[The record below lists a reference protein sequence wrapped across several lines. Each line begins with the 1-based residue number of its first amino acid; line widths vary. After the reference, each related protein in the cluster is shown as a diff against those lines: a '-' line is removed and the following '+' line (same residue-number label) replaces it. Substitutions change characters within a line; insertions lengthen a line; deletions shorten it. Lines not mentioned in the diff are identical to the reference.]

1 MNWLDWLLIAL
12 LLLAAFKG
20 YSRGFIVEVC
30 SLLALVMGIWVA
42 ARFSLRFADA
52 VGLGSD
58 KETLAFLLT
67 FLAVLVAVHLLA
79 RFLTT
84 LIDLAQLGIPN
95 KLAGTLFGA
104 LRSAFTLSIMLNL
117 LAGWS
122 DDAFPPRNVREES
135 TLHAPLTAFAPLL
148 IPALGETKWVKETI
162 DRAKEEAEVLF
173 NEQDR

>member
-12 LLLAAFKG
+12 LLFAAFKG
-20 YSRGFIVEVC
+20 FSRGFIVEVC
-30 SLLALVMGIWVA
+30 SLLALVVGISVA

-58 KETLAFLLT
+58 KETLAFILT

-84 LIDLAQLGIPN
+84 LIDLAQLGLPN

-104 LRSAFTLSIMLNL
+104 IRSAFTLSIMLNL
-117 LAGWS
+117 LVGWT
-122 DDAFPPRNVREES
+122 DDAFPPKSVREES
-135 TLHAPLTAFAPLL
+135 TLHAPIRAFAPLV
-148 IPALGETKWVKETI
+148 IPSLDQTKWVKEAI
-162 DRAKEEAEVLF
+162 DRVKQEAEALLD
-173 NEQDR
+173 EQE

>member
-20 YSRGFIVEVC
+20 FSRGFIVEVC
-30 SLLALVMGIWVA
+30 SLLALVVGIWVA

-58 KETLAFLLT
+58 RETLAFLLT
-67 FLAVLVAVHLLA
+67 FLVVLVAVHLLA

-84 LIDLAQLGIPN
+84 LIDIAQLGVPN

-104 LRSAFTLSIMLNL
+104 LRSAFTLSILLNL
-117 LAGWS
+117 LVGWS
-122 DDAFPPRNVREES
+122 EDSIPPQQVRDGS
-135 TLHAPLTAFAPLL
+135 ILHTPIRAFAPLV
-148 IPALGETKWVKETI
+148 IPALGETKWVKDAL
-162 DRAKEEAEVLF
+162 DRVKQEAEDLLDA
-173 NEQDR
+173 EP